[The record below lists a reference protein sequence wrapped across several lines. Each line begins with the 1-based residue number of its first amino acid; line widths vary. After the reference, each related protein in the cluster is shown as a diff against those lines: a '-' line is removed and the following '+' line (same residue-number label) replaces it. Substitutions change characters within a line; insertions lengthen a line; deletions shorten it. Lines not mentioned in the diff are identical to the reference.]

1 MSNHTETT
9 NEVFCF
15 PREDNYGISR
25 KTKIEDAFKHIKSFL
40 KIQPFFLNTNA
51 HIRAVYNISV
61 LSYFINKDLAER
73 RKKIENIDHLNSKNL
88 YEPFSDYHYTTIKD
102 KTTGKTKSESM
113 NFTIKLK
120 KYLNQFGLRVNQ

>member
-1 MSNHTETT
+1 MLS
-9 NEVFCF
+9 

-40 KIQPFFLNTNA
+40 KIRPFFVNTDA
-51 HIRAVYNISV
+51 HIRAVYNISA

-73 RKKIENIDHLNSKNL
+73 KKIENIDYLNSKNL

-102 KTTGKTKSESM
+102 KTTGKTKSEPM

-120 KYLNQFGLRVNQ
+120 KYLNQLGLRVSQ